1 MEVIPESR
9 TQMAIPTDSL
19 LKLPAGA
26 VYRSTSGRA
35 HAEVSLRGDTVF
47 IAGTCDSLSRQVEY
61 YEELY
66 HTARDALGNY
76 RESIEQKQKRGSSP
90 IKSVIASL
98 IVGMVAGA
106 ILTHKIN
113 KKHNEK
119 E

>member
-1 MEVIPESR
+1 
-9 TQMAIPTDSL
+9 MAIPADSL

-47 IAGTCDSLSRQVEY
+47 IAGTCDSLARQVEY

-76 RESIEQKQKRGSSP
+76 RERVEQEQKQERGNSP
-90 IKSVIASL
+90 IKSVIASF
-98 IVGMVAGA
+98 IVGFVAGA
-106 ILTHKIN
+106 ILTHNIN
-113 KKHNEK
+113 KKRNGK
-119 E
+119 K